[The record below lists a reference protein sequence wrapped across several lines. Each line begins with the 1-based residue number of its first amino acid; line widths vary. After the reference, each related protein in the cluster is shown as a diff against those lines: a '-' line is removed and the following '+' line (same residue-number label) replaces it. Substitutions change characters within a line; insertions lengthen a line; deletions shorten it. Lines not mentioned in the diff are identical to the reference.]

1 MNLDK
6 HFLSL
11 KVCLF
16 SVKVSVLLH
25 FLFLLVQF
33 TPLSESSYPIAHIHL
48 YPRPWFSLTCVKT
61 QMCSQVL
68 PEQGSTIKDFNV
80 LAEQIYIIT
89 HRGYVQYTLSW
100 MTIIFCNERN
110 QLFIETLYHWK
121 LFTSS
126 VVYRVHKIRNFNN
139 SITCTCLKV
148 LK

>member
-16 SVKVSVLLH
+16 SVKMSVLLH

-48 YPRPWFSLTCVKT
+48 YPRPWFSLTCVRT

-68 PEQGSTIKDFNV
+68 PEQGSTKMDFTV
-80 LAEQIYIIT
+80 LAEQML
-89 HRGYVQYTLSW
+89 H
-100 MTIIFCNERN
+100 
-110 QLFIETLYHWK
+110 
-121 LFTSS
+121 
-126 VVYRVHKIRNFNN
+126 VHHHP
-139 SITCTCLKV
+139 
-148 LK
+148 